1 MKRLLCSVLALLVI
15 ASFSSCGISADNI
28 GKTANSA
35 MTVATELTDIFA
47 ARKKT
52 GYDLYGIKMLVNSEN
67 VGTYSYFYTNKR
79 ADEVRYSDIL
89 VVEINNR
96 TGKIERFSAPDYD
109 KHGTEPYDLIST
121 AMPIYPQ
128 YFGIDSTAAIK
139 KAENEHFGN
148 HFSYN
153 YIETTVCYKDGMTVY
168 DIDHIS
174 LINNCI
180 YNTVIDT
187 ATGNVLDSSV
197 KELG

>member
-1 MKRLLCSVLALLVI
+1 MKKLLCAVLTLLVI
-15 ASFSSCGISADNI
+15 ATFSGCSIGADSI

-35 MTVATELTDIFA
+35 MTVATELDSIFE

-52 GYDLYGIKMLVNSEN
+52 GYDLYAIKMLVNSEN
-67 VGTYSYFYTNKR
+67 VGKYTYIYTNKR
-79 ADEVRYSDIL
+79 PDSIRYSDIL
-89 VVEINNR
+89 VVEVNNR
-96 TGKIERFSAPDYD
+96 TGKVEHFSAPDYETY
-109 KHGTEPYDLIST
+109 GTEPYDIISG

-139 KAENEHFGN
+139 KAENEHFAN
-148 HFSYN
+148 HFTYN
-153 YIETTVCYKDGMTVY
+153 YIETTICYKDGMSVY

-174 LINNCI
+174 LVNNCI

-187 ATGNVLDSSV
+187 ATGTVLDSSV